1 MKSIPLKGTKNAK
14 TIPLKSEHRYATINT
29 CGVPFPDL
37 FKTQFPIV
45 IAYLAN
51 NIGLCVKQKFHS
63 FQTLNAKIKFPTFYQ
78 RLPDFVQPS
87 PPLPHHRVPDFFQPS
102 PKYLAPSLALM
113 MKAP

>member
-87 PPLPHHRVPDFFQPS
+87 PPPTPIIGFLISFNPPLSIWHLPLH
-102 PKYLAPSLALM
+102 
-113 MKAP
+113 